1 MIFVCCLKLRQPWG
15 PGCGL
20 SADTY
25 SQHQRT
31 KTPLTQDQ
39 KLQDS
44 ETSSR
49 VQVKEFITTRRWSLY
64 ISTEDHSRLE
74 SKSKVRSNI
83 SQVFFRT
90 VSHYV
95 ILKQK
100 KMRDRK
106 ISHGSHGDNWLVSSR
121 WIWQT
126 EVLEWPEEKQIQK
139 GMCNQG
145 RALLQFQQTMHTLE
159 SRFPKIKQL
168 RWPSS
173 VALITVSRKQ
183 KKKWIHACSVS
194 HSVSQLRGFLP
205 LCTGTLNPELL
216 CLWAFAAGPC
226 NSIPG
231 GQPEDPS

>member
-1 MIFVCCLKLRQPWG
+1 
-15 PGCGL
+15 
-20 SADTY
+20 
-25 SQHQRT
+25 
-31 KTPLTQDQ
+31 
-39 KLQDS
+39 
-44 ETSSR
+44 
-49 VQVKEFITTRRWSLY
+49 
-64 ISTEDHSRLE
+64 
-74 SKSKVRSNI
+74 
-83 SQVFFRT
+83 
-90 VSHYV
+90 
-95 ILKQK
+95 
-100 KMRDRK
+100 MRDRK
-106 ISHGSHGDNWLVSSR
+106 ISYGIHGDNWLASSR

-159 SRFPKIKQL
+159 SRFPQIKQL

-231 GQPEDPS
+231 LRTHQKTRFLVNTKHKGPSVAINVEVDAVRLFAHRLLGG